1 MRRVGLAGLA
11 AIAIAI
17 GACATI
23 APQST
28 DESIAYG
35 YGVYTGVENAL
46 SVALENGSITK
57 TQATKV
63 DADAGKA
70 RALLDAARAAEA
82 VNPSGATN
90 DLSLATAALTALQTW
105 LNSPTGDPP

>member
-1 MRRVGLAGLA
+1 MKRAGLGVLC

-17 GACATI
+17 AACASL
-23 APQST
+23 PQSP

-46 SVALENGSITK
+46 SVALENRSISK
-57 TQATKV
+57 AQAVKV

-70 RALLDAARAAEA
+70 RALLDAAHAVESTDPNASASDLAA
-82 VNPSGATN
+82 
-90 DLSLATAALTALQTW
+90 ATAALTALQSW
-105 LNSPTGDPP
+105 LNAPTGDPP